1 MLSACA
7 TRTPR
12 SRRCYDSE
20 SECVKCLMRKSDCA
34 RILVELRRQFR
45 LLKRLRGGESELGRS
60 RGGGGLWMR
69 SPQRTKGGG
78 RERGSVIMRCFACP
92 AFLAS
97 LRSGSLARASRH
109 ARRHVR
115 RAGRPGMRRG
125 RGSIC
130 QPRKERDSRPLCPA
144 MAAAAANY
152 NFAWRRGSARGCV
165 TELRATRGE
174 TRRREE
180 KKEADGR
187 TA

>member
-1 MLSACA
+1 MCEMLDA
-7 TRTPR
+7 
-12 SRRCYDSE
+12 E
-20 SECVKCLMRKSDCA
+20 E
-34 RILVELRRQFR
+34 
-45 LLKRLRGGESELGRS
+45 RLRTHISRITPAIPPSKETTARRRKRVRSQQRRRRSMDAVAAKNVGRE
-60 RGGGGLWMR
+60 GA
-69 SPQRTKGGG
+69 

-92 AFLAS
+92 AFLPS
-97 LRSGSLARASRH
+97 LRSGSLARA
-109 ARRHVR
+109 RRQACKEVR
-115 RAGRPGMRRG
+115 QAAGRPGMRRRG